1 MQFKD
6 IIYEKKENFAKIL
19 INRPQVLNALNDNVK
34 QELNTALEE
43 AERDSTIRCVVIT
56 GSGERAFSAGADI
69 TELQRLT
76 PASAL
81 EFSKKGLNEVI
92 RTIEYMSKPVIA
104 AVNGFALG
112 GGCELIMGCDIILA
126 ADNAKFGQPEIK
138 IGIIPGAGGSQ
149 RLPRLLGLKKANSL
163 LFTGDMI
170 DAKEAESLGLVSKTV
185 PADKLEATVL
195 EMVAKISALSP
206 ITVTITKKAVNDGM
220 KTDLNSAINI
230 EGDLFSLCFATKD
243 QQEGMKAFLEK
254 RQPKWTGQ

>member
-6 IIYEKKENFAKIL
+6 IIYEKNENFAKIL

-43 AERDSTIRCVVIT
+43 AERDTTIRCVVIT

-112 GGCELIMGCDIILA
+112 GGCELVMGCDIILA

-149 RLPRLLGLKKANSL
+149 RFPRLLGLKKANSL

-185 PADKLEATVL
+185 PAGALEEAVR

-220 KTDLNSAINI
+220 KTDLDSAINI
-230 EGDLFSLCFATKD
+230 EGDLFSLCFATND
-243 QQEGMKAFLEK
+243 QKEGMKAFLEK
-254 RQPKWTGQ
+254 RQPKWSGQ